1 MLMHVRAQNY
11 LEEEASGNRTFQ
23 PYSLRG
29 GRNATRTGF
38 VLFFLYCID
47 NSHLYFID

>member
-1 MLMHVRAQNY
+1 MHVRPQSY

-29 GRNATRTGF
+29 GRNTPRTGF
-38 VLFFLYCID
+38 VLLFYCID
-47 NSHLYFID
+47 SHLYRID